1 MEELI
6 TQGEVFFNEGRTEEA
21 EKCFLSVLEQDPG
34 NKTVLNNLGVLAY
47 NDCRNQDAIKF
58 FSGALAS
65 DPFYKDALLNF
76 AHLFRGLDSLPE
88 AFVGLIEKNVAR
100 YPDDAE
106 LKQLLK
112 EAGGLQSAKRKM
124 AVICLPGLHSF
135 LGDIV
140 KSLSTKYEIQTCYSE
155 NGREIEAAVRWA
167 DVVWIEW
174 VNQLTIS
181 LTRPPT
187 ILKDKHV
194 ICRLHRYEAFTDI
207 PAKVNWDAIDDLIFV
222 APHIKESMK
231 DLVPDIEQRVR
242 THVVY
247 NGIDLERFGFL
258 DRRPGFDIAYVGYIT
273 PRKNPTLLLQCL
285 NQLVNIDP
293 RYWLHIAGEF
303 QAADYH
309 LYFEQMVAAMGLEPH
324 IRMAGWVD
332 DIAGWLEDKQYLIHT
347 SIHEGHPIGIMEAMA
362 RGLKPLI
369 HNFVGAGEI
378 YPKKYL
384 WNTLD
389 EFIQKTTENDY
400 ASCEYR
406 RFIEDNYS
414 LELQIDRIENIV
426 SNTKAAATPPPVEIK
441 AEGRAD
447 AGLKCP
453 KGGSVSSE
461 DTGLQEPKESSVSS
475 ENARRWYNRFL
486 GVLKNDH
493 ARENPRHQRIKQTLK
508 KIIKPGMNVL
518 DIGCGT
524 GISSRFMGELGARV
538 IGVDL
543 SNELVAYANK
553 KSAHRN
559 VSYMVQDA
567 SQLYLNACF
576 DAITVIDSM
585 EHIPRDRV
593 DAFVISVCR
602 HAGRDTIIYINIPDG
617 RYQQFVRAN
626 HPQKLQIIDEDYDP
640 SQLIAM
646 FQKHGFQ
653 PYQVSVYGIDLPV
666 QYNEYFFMTAQALE
680 NLYRQSYEKLG
691 IH

>member
-1 MEELI
+1 MEDLI
-6 TQGEVFFNEGRTEEA
+6 
-21 EKCFLSVLEQDPG
+21 KPG
-34 NKTVLNNLGVLAY
+34 
-47 NDCRNQDAIKF
+47 DA
-58 FSGALAS
+58 FS
-65 DPFYKDALLNF
+65 
-76 AHLFRGLDSLPE
+76 R
-88 AFVGLIEKNVAR
+88 IEKNVDR

-106 LKQLLK
+106 LKQLL
-112 EAGGLQSAKRKM
+112 EQAGGLQPGKLKM
-124 AVICLPGLHSF
+124 AVLCLPGLQSF

-140 KSLSTKYEIQTCYSE
+140 ASLNTKYEIQTCYSR
-155 NGREIEAAVRWA
+155 NGQEIEAAVRWA

-181 LTRPPT
+181 LTHHPT
-187 ILKDKHV
+187 LLKDKHV
-194 ICRLHRYEAFTDI
+194 ICRLHRYEAFTDM
-207 PAKVNWDAIDDLIFV
+207 PAKVNWNTIDDLIFV
-222 APHIKESMK
+222 ASHIKESMK
-231 DLVPDIEQRVR
+231 RLVPDIEQQVR

-247 NGIDLERFGFL
+247 NGIDLERFGL
-258 DRRPGFDIAYVGYIT
+258 LERRPGFDIAYIGYINH
-273 PRKNPTLLLQCL
+273 RKNPTLLLQCL
-285 NQLVNIDP
+285 SQLVNIDP
-293 RYWLHIAGEF
+293 RYMLHIAGEF
-303 QAADYH
+303 QAFDYQ

-324 IRMAGWVD
+324 IRMDGWVD
-332 DIAGWLEDKQYLIHT
+332 DIAGWLGDKQYLIHT
-347 SIHEGHPIGIMEAMA
+347 SVHEGHPVGIMEAMA

-389 EFIQKTTENDY
+389 EFTRKITEDEY
-400 ASCEYR
+400 ASGEYR

-414 LELQIDRIENIV
+414 LGLQIDRIENII
-426 SNTKAAATPPPVEIK
+426 SSAKAAATPPPVEIK
-441 AEGRAD
+441 AQGRAN
-447 AGLKCP
+447 AGFPDP
-453 KGGSVSSE
+453 KGGSVSNE
-461 DTGLQEPKESSVSS
+461 D
-475 ENARRWYNRFL
+475 ARRWYNGFL

-493 ARENPRHQRIKQTLK
+493 VRENPRHKRIKQTLG

-543 SNELVAYANK
+543 SEELISYANK
-553 KSAHRN
+553 ASAHQN

-567 SQLYLNACF
+567 SQLYLNTRF

-593 DAFVISVCR
+593 DAFVRSVGR
-602 HAGRDTIIYINIPDG
+602 HAGSDTIIYINIPDG

-680 NLYRQSYEKLG
+680 SVYRQSYEKLG